1 MLSSGAFL
9 KPEVWKKGAGKI
21 LRNQMNADDRVAVRE
36 AEPRVAEFTVCAE
49 ASSALAQGRGL
60 LCVIVH

>member
-1 MLSSGAFL
+1 
-9 KPEVWKKGAGKI
+9 
-21 LRNQMNADDRVAVRE
+21 MNADDRVAVRE

-60 LCVIVH
+60 LCVVVH